1 MAPDK
6 PFDEPDETIGIRL
19 NPRDILGHLVM
30 VWATDYIP
38 HSPTRHTKPG
48 KPSDVIVV
56 DVVDLDQMDEMG
68 QVGLLA
74 RKVWWRQVK
83 LIMALKGRI
92 GKETPILALMGQ
104 GKATQGL
111 PPFELFSMTS
121 DASCVE
127 RANAWLQAHPDFKL
141 SPRGEQ
147 TGEQAHWGV
156 DNDQPAWS
164 KPNPNPQPQVY
175 SPPAVSPQETMLE
188 RMARQAA
195 QGASRLP
202 PQRPDQQ
209 TAPF

>member
-1 MAPDK
+1 MASDQ
-6 PFDEPDETIGIRL
+6 FDEPDETIGIRL
-19 NPRDILGHLVM
+19 NPRDIIGHLVM

-56 DVVDLDQMDEMG
+56 DVVDLDQVDELG
-68 QVGLLA
+68 QPGLLA
-74 RKVWWRQVK
+74 RQVWWRQVK

-92 GKETPILALMGQ
+92 GKPTPILAKMGQ

-121 DASCVE
+121 DAGCVQ
-127 RANAWLQAHPDFKL
+127 RANAWLTAHPDFTP
-141 SPRGEQ
+141 SARGEQ
-147 TGEQAHWGV
+147 NGEQPHWG
-156 DNDQPAWS
+156 DQEEQPAWS
-164 KPNPNPQPQVY
+164 KANPNPQPEVY
-175 SPPAVSPQETMLE
+175 SPPAVAPQETMLE

-202 PQRPDQQ
+202 TRPDQQ